1 MSSNRDDND
10 VIKHEVYDSNV
21 NMGVEGFIEDDSE
34 DDLYGDLNNLAQN
47 SEIQR
52 LNEELMMKDTVIS
65 NLQSEIQQMKVQ
77 MNLLLEEKLTVE
89 KNMVALYNTAIRE
102 LKRKDR
108 ELSEWK
114 EKQNK

>member
-1 MSSNRDDND
+1 MSSIQIENNIVKDE
-10 VIKHEVYDSNV
+10 IHDSNV
-21 NMGVEGFIEDDSE
+21 NMGDESVIEDDLD

-52 LNEELMMKDTVIS
+52 LNEELTMKDTVIS

-89 KNMVALYNTAIRE
+89 KNMVTLYNTAIRE

-108 ELSEWK
+108 ELSELK

>member
-1 MSSNRDDND
+1 MSSNWTVKDLQQDEIQECNT
-10 VIKHEVYDSNV
+10 KNGEESL
-21 NMGVEGFIEDDSE
+21 IEEDFD

-52 LNEELMMKDTVIS
+52 LNEELGTKDKVIS

-77 MNLLLEEKLTVE
+77 MNMLLEEKLTLE

-108 ELSEWK
+108 ELSELK
-114 EKQNK
+114 ERQN